1 MKFKYINKKRK
12 RIIDKIKISK
22 NVNVKILNNNK
33 KLEKDEYKNN
43 NNNLNKLKNLSYN
56 IILNQKEKN
65 IKINSKNLIEK
76 LNTFNNIPNLNKNL
90 LNNINS
96 NNYNYLTNIQKI
108 VFSLIFNN
116 SNNFNEND
124 FLIIS
129 QTGTGK
135 TLCYLIPIINILL
148 STKNE
153 TKFLKN
159 IKIYPISLIILP
171 TRELVNQ
178 IYEESIK
185 LSNNLNIN
193 IVKIFGGNN
202 YDNEI
207 LNMSRGCDILI
218 TTPGR
223 LIEYL
228 KTNILSLKYLKFF
241 VLDEFDKIIEMG
253 FIQQLNEIIF
263 DYDLINKNQ
272 RKNLFLSATYKKNN
286 IIFKYLKNFYLI
298 QNLNKEI
305 KYLNINQKFIE
316 CENSDEKFN
325 ELYEIINSKIEK
337 NNNIK
342 ILIFCN
348 SIENTEKLYH
358 KIINLNKNIKINYF
372 NGNLSQKNR
381 KIILNKFENNNYNIL
396 ICTDILGRGIDTI
409 INLVINYDIPNK
421 IEEYIHRIGRTGR
434 IGKEGNSIM
443 LFDKEI
449 IFKNNLNYK
458 KILNELINFL
468 QSKNLKI
475 PEFIN
480 DYINI
485 IN

>member
-12 RIIDKIKISK
+12 RIIDKIKNSK

-56 IILNQKEKN
+56 IILTQKEKN

-76 LNTFNNIPNLNKNL
+76 LNTFNNIPNLNKIL

-148 STKNE
+148 SSKNE
-153 TKFLKN
+153 SKFLKD

-185 LSNNLNIN
+185 LSNNLNIK

-207 LNMSRGCDILI
+207 LNMSKGCDILI

-228 KTNILSLKYLKFF
+228 KTNILSL
-241 VLDEFDKIIEMG
+241 
-253 FIQQLNEIIF
+253 
-263 DYDLINKNQ
+263 
-272 RKNLFLSATYKKNN
+272 
-286 IIFKYLKNFYLI
+286 
-298 QNLNKEI
+298 I
-305 KYLNINQKFIE
+305 K
-316 CENSDEKFN
+316 
-325 ELYEIINSKIEK
+325 
-337 NNNIK
+337 
-342 ILIFCN
+342 
-348 SIENTEKLYH
+348 
-358 KIINLNKNIKINYF
+358 
-372 NGNLSQKNR
+372 
-381 KIILNKFENNNYNIL
+381 
-396 ICTDILGRGIDTI
+396 
-409 INLVINYDIPNK
+409 
-421 IEEYIHRIGRTGR
+421 
-434 IGKEGNSIM
+434 
-443 LFDKEI
+443 
-449 IFKNNLNYK
+449 
-458 KILNELINFL
+458 
-468 QSKNLKI
+468 
-475 PEFIN
+475 
-480 DYINI
+480 
-485 IN
+485 

>member
-1 MKFKYINKKRK
+1 MKFKFINKKRK
-12 RIIDKIKISK
+12 RILNIIKNANKTIVK
-22 NVNVKILNNNK
+22 NFNNNN
-33 KLEKDEYKNN
+33 LEKEEYKNN
-43 NNNLNKLKNLSYN
+43 KNLKIIKNLSYN

-65 IKINSKNLIEK
+65 IKINTKNLIDK
-76 LNTFNNIPNLNKNL
+76 FKTFNNIPNLNEIL

-96 NNYNYLTNIQKI
+96 QNYNYLTNIQKI
-108 VFSLIFNN
+108 VFSLIFNS
-116 SNNFNEND
+116 SNNYNEND

-153 TKFLKN
+153 INNLKN
-159 IKIYPISLIILP
+159 IKIYPISLILLP

-185 LSNNLNIN
+185 LSNNLNIK

-207 LNMSRGCDILI
+207 LNMSKGCDILI

-228 KTNILSLKYLKFF
+228 KTNILSLKYLKIF

-263 DYDLINKNQ
+263 NYDLVNKNQ
-272 RKNLFLSATYKKNN
+272 RKNIFLSATYKKSNF
-286 IIFKYLKNFYLI
+286 IYKYLKNFYLI
-298 QNLNKEI
+298 QNLNNEI

-316 CENSDEKFN
+316 CKNSDKKFN
-325 ELYEIINSKIEK
+325 KLYKIINTKIQK
-337 NNNIK
+337 NNKIK

-358 KIINLNKNIKINYF
+358 KILNLNKNIKINYF
-372 NGNLSQKNR
+372 NGNLSQKKR
-381 KIILNKFENNNYNIL
+381 KLILDKFENNNYNIL
-396 ICTDILGRGIDTI
+396 ICTDVLGRGIDTL

-434 IGKEGNSIM
+434 IGNEGNSIM
-443 LFDKEI
+443 FFDKEI
-449 IFKNNLNYK
+449 IIKNILNYK
-458 KILNELINFL
+458 KILNELIKFL
-468 QSKNLKI
+468 QSKNIQI

-485 IN
+485 NN

>member
-1 MKFKYINKKRK
+1 
-12 RIIDKIKISK
+12 
-22 NVNVKILNNNK
+22 
-33 KLEKDEYKNN
+33 
-43 NNNLNKLKNLSYN
+43 
-56 IILNQKEKN
+56 
-65 IKINSKNLIEK
+65 
-76 LNTFNNIPNLNKNL
+76 
-90 LNNINS
+90 
-96 NNYNYLTNIQKI
+96 
-108 VFSLIFNN
+108 
-116 SNNFNEND
+116 
-124 FLIIS
+124 
-129 QTGTGK
+129 
-135 TLCYLIPIINILL
+135 
-148 STKNE
+148 
-153 TKFLKN
+153 
-159 IKIYPISLIILP
+159 
-171 TRELVNQ
+171 
-178 IYEESIK
+178 
-185 LSNNLNIN
+185 
-193 IVKIFGGNN
+193 
-202 YDNEI
+202 
-207 LNMSRGCDILI
+207 
-218 TTPGR
+218 
-223 LIEYL
+223 
-228 KTNILSLKYLKFF
+228 
-241 VLDEFDKIIEMG
+241 MG

-263 DYDLINKNQ
+263 NYDLINKNQ

-286 IIFKYLKNFYLI
+286 IIYKYLKNFYLI

-325 ELYEIINSKIEK
+325 KLYKIINSKIEK

-348 SIENTEKLYH
+348 SIENTEKIYY

-381 KIILNKFENNNYNIL
+381 KIILNKFEKNKYNIL
-396 ICTDILGRGIDTI
+396 ICTDILGRGIDKI

-449 IFKNNLNYK
+449 IIKNILNYK

-485 IN
+485 NI